1 MSWLGLNEEQTALS
15 PNILTDVGSKC
26 ITLFKFFD
34 LSMDKKH
41 NLNHNLEMLQA
52 LLGVKQN
59 SLKLVILTNPLIHFL
74 YLFFMGRGKVQ
85 ESPTSILA
93 GQ

>member
-1 MSWLGLNEEQTALS
+1 
-15 PNILTDVGSKC
+15 
-26 ITLFKFFD
+26 
-34 LSMDKKH
+34 MDKKH

-74 YLFFMGRGKVQ
+74 YLYGKG
-85 ESPTSILA
+85 ESSGITN
-93 GQ
+93 